1 MYVYVMPSLENRV
14 PDDDGKSLTR
24 RAKRGQVVIAL
35 ARAMEPGAMALR
47 LRRCAVEMSEI
58 AQDAGAPATDRIA
71 AARALVS
78 VQGQLLDLIGW
89 TKRPANQGSG
99 KRSGHL
105 VLDVSPGS
113 PPPPP
118 PDLEA

>member
-1 MYVYVMPSLENRV
+1 
-14 PDDDGKSLTR
+14 
-24 RAKRGQVVIAL
+24 VISL

-47 LRRCAVEMSEI
+47 LRRCAVEMSEL
-58 AQDAGAPATDRIA
+58 AQDAGAPAQDRIA

-99 KRSGHL
+99 KRSGHQVL
-105 VLDVSPGS
+105 LDVSPGIS
-113 PPPPP
+113 TP
-118 PDLEA
+118 PDLPNV

>member
-1 MYVYVMPSLENRV
+1 M
-14 PDDDGKSLTR
+14 
-24 RAKRGQVVIAL
+24 VIAL

-47 LRRCAVEMSEI
+47 LRRCAVEMSEL
-58 AQDAGAPATDRIA
+58 AQDAGAPAPDRIA

-89 TKRPANQGSG
+89 TKRPANQGGG

-105 VLDVSPGS
+105 VLDVSPGIS
-113 PPPPP
+113 TP
-118 PDLEA
+118 PDLPNV

>member
-1 MYVYVMPSLENRV
+1 MPRLEKIDPDLKPGSLE
-14 PDDDGKSLTR
+14 R
-24 RAKRGQVVIAL
+24 RGARMGTVLSVARTTMPGQMV
-35 ARAMEPGAMALR
+35 LR
-47 LRRCAVEMSEI
+47 LRRVAADMGEL
-58 AQDAGAPATDRIA
+58 ATDPTAPAPDRISA
-71 AARALVS
+71 AKALVS